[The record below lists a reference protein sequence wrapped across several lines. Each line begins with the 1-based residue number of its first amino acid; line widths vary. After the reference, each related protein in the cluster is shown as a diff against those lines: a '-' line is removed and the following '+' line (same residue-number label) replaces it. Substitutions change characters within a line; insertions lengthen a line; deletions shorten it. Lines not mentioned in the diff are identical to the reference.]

1 MKLNLPE
8 QDQPAKIFNTL
19 QYVVFLAMFI
29 GIYLAARRYVHA
41 WYLRAL
47 CLIADYIVCALI
59 SFCVLKPL
67 SDKAAESLR
76 QKKNRPRS

>member
-41 WYLRAL
+41 WYLRLL
-47 CLIADYIVCALI
+47 CLLADYAVCALI
-59 SFCVLKPL
+59 SYCILKPL
-67 SDKAAESLR
+67 SDRAAEGLR
-76 QKKNRPRS
+76 RKKGQSD